1 MTDLPHGTTLLVGA
15 LLAALSGCASNL
27 SGLGGVPGYA
37 CKAPI
42 GSQCTSVSGVYANSL
57 DAEITAFA
65 PPAPANEASTTSGA
79 INTPGFDTPATP
91 GTASAS
97 SSATP
102 TPDSSTGA
110 ATLDV
115 ALQPGSSPAA
125 LRSPPR
131 VLRVWIA
138 PWEDAD
144 GDLHEASV
152 VHVLV
157 DAGRWLSERVVPRN
171 RTRFDAVRPPGT
183 AHAPAAD
190 AAESEVGPQG
200 LTESDRFP
208 PYPQEFRGED
218 MTGSAGR

>member
-1 MTDLPHGTTLLVGA
+1 MTDPAHGTTLLVGA

-27 SGLGGVPGYA
+27 SGLGGAPGYA
-37 CKAPI
+37 CKAPV

-57 DAEITAFA
+57 DAEIAAFA
-65 PPAPANEASTTSGA
+65 P
-79 INTPGFDTPATP
+79 
-91 GTASAS
+91 
-97 SSATP
+97 P
-102 TPDSSTGA
+102 TPDSSTAA

-131 VLRVWIA
+131 VLRLWIA

-157 DAGRWLSERVVPRN
+157 DAGRWLIERVVPTN
-171 RTRFDAVRPPGT
+171 RPRFDAVRPPRT

-190 AAESEVGPQG
+190 AAQSEVAPQS

>member
-1 MTDLPHGTTLLVGA
+1 MTDLTHGTMLLVGA
-15 LLAALSGCASNL
+15 LLATLSGCASNL
-27 SGLGGVPGYA
+27 SGLGGAPGYA

-57 DAEITAFA
+57 GAEIAAFA
-65 PPAPANEASTTSGA
+65 PRALANEASMTSVA
-79 INTPGFDTPATP
+79 INTPAFDTPVTP

-97 SSATP
+97 PGASP
-102 TPDSSTGA
+102 TPDSSTAA
-110 ATLDV
+110 ATLDA
-115 ALQPGSSPAA
+115 ALQPGSSTAA

-131 VLRVWIA
+131 VLRLWIA

-157 DAGRWLSERVVPRN
+157 DAGRWLIERVVPTN
-171 RTRFDAVRPPGT
+171 RPRFDAVRPPGT
-183 AHAPAAD
+183 AQAPAAD
-190 AAESEVGPQG
+190 AAESEVAPQS
-200 LTESDRFP
+200 LAESDRFP

-218 MTGSAGR
+218 MTGSAER